1 MMTRYC
7 CNCERPIGEFE
18 LGFGPDAMGCVYCTA
33 NCPNCGREVFD
44 TEKVQKEKLKKQE
57 ERLRKTEEKLRKSK
71 IDLVKLSVKV
81 NKTLIPKSLEDLS
94 DEELDKMVEPLM
106 KRFMK
111 GDF

>member
-1 MMTRYC
+1 M
-7 CNCERPIGEFE
+7 GEFE
-18 LGFGPDAMGCVYCTA
+18 LGFGPGAMGCVYCTA
-33 NCPNCGREVFD
+33 NCSNCGREVFD

-57 ERLRKTEEKLRKSK
+57 EKLKKSREKLRKSK
-71 IDLVKLSVKV
+71 IDLIKLSAKV
-81 NKTLIPKSLEDLS
+81 SKTPIPKSLEDLY